1 VIHTSASLRNLLSSA
16 GFRSIRIETTT
27 RSAEECALR
36 SLDGMRDKW
45 APRDVSHRIGKE
57 TLPRVLRLLFA
68 AVNGVTGRHG
78 DAILATAVKPS

>member
-1 VIHTSASLRNLLSSA
+1 
-16 GFRSIRIETTT
+16 
-27 RSAEECALR
+27 LR

-45 APRDVSHRIGKE
+45 ASRDVSHRIGKE